1 MTTIKALRDSIRQ
14 ELQKATGIR
23 FYSEFAPPLAKVPF
37 GVFSLLLLRRGENAD
52 EYDLLV
58 NIADSGKDEEQVEAL
73 AEKAAEHLDCLD
85 YFAPG
90 IAWACGLN
98 SVQPIDHGDTTI
110 QQRRISC
117 TIKYYRKE

>member
-1 MTTIKALRDSIRQ
+1 MTRIKALKDSIQQ
-14 ELQKATGIR
+14 ELQGATGIR
-23 FYSEFAPPLAKVPF
+23 FYSKAAPPLAKVPF
-37 GVFSLLLLRRGENAD
+37 GVFSLLLLRRGANAD

-58 NIADSGKDEEQVEAL
+58 NIADSEKDEDRVETL

-90 IAWACGLN
+90 TSWACVLN
-98 SVQPIDHGDTTI
+98 NVQPIDHGDTTI
-110 QQRRISC
+110 QERRISC